1 MDVGYGLV
9 PGLFSLEEVAAI
21 KGRLPDLEGQ
31 AGSRGLLEF
40 EWCAAL
46 AVEPRLKGLADSL
59 VHGEARPVRGILFDK
74 VAGRNWNLGW
84 HQDTKI
90 AVRAAK
96 PEVPGFSA
104 WSVKEGVVH
113 TLPPVEV
120 LELCVALRIHLDP
133 CPADNGPLQVI
144 PGSHHM
150 GLRDYPSDDEIATAV
165 TLTAEVGDLIWMRPL
180 VFHGSP
186 RATRVDH
193 RRVLHIEY
201 SSAVLPGGLEWAW
214 SVV

>member
-1 MDVGYGLV
+1 VDIGYGLI
-9 PGLFSLEEVAAI
+9 PGFLEPAEVEAI
-21 KGRLPDLEGQ
+21 KGRLPDLDGQ

-46 AVEPRLKGLADSL
+46 AVDPRLKGLADSL
-59 VHGEARPVRGILFDK
+59 VNEEARPVRAILFDK
-74 VAGRNWNLGW
+74 VPGRNWNLGW

-113 TLPPVEV
+113 TLPPLEV
-120 LELCVALRIHLDP
+120 LESCVALRIHLDP
-133 CPADNGPLQVI
+133 CPADNGPLQGI
-144 PGSHHM
+144 PGSHRF
-150 GLRDYPSDDEIATAV
+150 GLREYPSEAEIATAV

-186 RATRVDH
+186 RAMRVDH

-214 SVV
+214 GVV

>member
-1 MDVGYGLV
+1 MDVGFGQV
-9 PGLFSLEEVAAI
+9 PRVFSLEEGEGI
-21 KGRLPDLEGQ
+21 KWRLPALDGQ

-40 EWCAAL
+40 EWCAAR
-46 AVEPRLKGLADSL
+46 AVDPRLKGLADKL
-59 VHGEARPVRGILFDK
+59 VNGEARPVRGILFDK

-90 AVRAAK
+90 AVRVAK

-104 WSVKEGVVH
+104 WNVKEGVVH

-120 LELCVALRIHLDP
+120 LESCVALRIHLDP
-133 CPADNGPLQVI
+133 CPADNGPLQCI
-144 PGSHHM
+144 PGSYRL
-150 GLRDYPSDDEIATAV
+150 GLRDYPSEDEIATAV

-180 VFHGSP
+180 IFHGSP